1 MARPRSTRQDAR
13 LPPYVYRKPRLNAV
27 EYRQYLGKGKFGPS
41 VYLKDEQGRNLA
53 ADATLNS
60 IIKAYRLAITGE
72 QQQGRSLSWL
82 LGRYFKSPAF
92 AKLSPRGQKDYQWYA
107 DKITAMPGANGA
119 VFGDYPYKQITRK
132 TMAALRDRLSDKPTQ
147 ANRRLQFLSAV
158 FSWAIE
164 EEHLEENPC
173 KGVSRFSLKAR
184 TRYADDNE
192 YQIVYDTAASYPWL
206 QIMMELAYL
215 CRARLGEIRALP
227 PGAVNDIGVFI
238 SRTKKSESET
248 TTWTPRLRQ
257 AIAQAE
263 ALPGPGRKFVVHN
276 ADGSQITENQFR
288 NAWKRTME
296 RALKQGLQERFT
308 FHDLKARGVTNHPLQ
323 HSGHKS
329 ERMKSVY
336 VRQAPRVQATE

>member
-1 MARPRSTRQDAR
+1 MARPRSTRHDSR

-92 AKLSPRGQKDYQWYA
+92 AKLSPRGQKDYRWYA
-107 DKITAMPGANGA
+107 DKITAMPGVNGA

-132 TMAALRDRLSDKPTQ
+132 TMAALRDRLCDKPTQ

-164 EEHLEENPC
+164 EEHLEINPC
-173 KGVSRFSLKAR
+173 KGVSRFSLAPR
-184 TRYADDNE
+184 TRYASDNE
-192 YQIVYDTAASYPWL
+192 YQLVYDCAGAYPWL
-206 QIMMELAYL
+206 QVMMELAYL
-215 CRARLGEIRALP
+215 CRARLGELRALP
-227 PGAVNDIGVFI
+227 WSAVNDIGVFI
-238 SRTKKSESET
+238 ERTKRSESET
-248 TTWTPRLRQ
+248 TTWTPRLR
-257 AIAQAE
+257 AAVDSAR
-263 ALPGPGRKFVVHN
+263 ALEGPAGHYLIHGP
-276 ADGSQITENQFR
+276 DGQQITENQFR
-288 NAWKRTME
+288 NAWRRTMDK
-296 RALKQGLQERFT
+296 ALAQGLKKRFT

-336 VRQAPRVQATE
+336 VRRAPQVQATE